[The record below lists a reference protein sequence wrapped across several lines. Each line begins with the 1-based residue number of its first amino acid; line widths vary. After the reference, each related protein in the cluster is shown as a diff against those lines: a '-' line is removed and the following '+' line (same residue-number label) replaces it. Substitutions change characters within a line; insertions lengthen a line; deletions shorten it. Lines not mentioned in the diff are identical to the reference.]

1 MKVIGIIGMLLSM
14 WGIIWGIFIRDF
26 LWLAAIGMVM
36 MMFVLVF
43 DDEEN

>member
-1 MKVIGIIGMLLSM
+1 MKVIGFIGMLLSM
-14 WGIIWGIFIRDF
+14 WGIIWGIFFRDF
-26 LWLAAIGMVM
+26 IWLAAIGMAM